1 MMSLLKEFNPPCSC
15 SIVWIIL
22 SELEMSNFHCNISTY
37 LSSKLIEVSQ
47 WFINKIL
54 KRNKKKVVESVKKV
68 VFFFKATKLCL
79 FISKRNY
86 FCIVIVPIS
95 GGEISGGVMN
105 GSSSKTSRNRNNRRN
120 GKRRKSQKKKRQR
133 KNKKRNRGRPS
144 NDGPTGKR
152 GKNCLWY
159 EICIWSTCIMF

>member
-1 MMSLLKEFNPPCSC
+1 MIHKQ
-15 SIVWIIL
+15 
-22 SELEMSNFHCNISTY
+22 NFKKKY
-37 LSSKLIEVSQ
+37 
-47 WFINKIL
+47 
-54 KRNKKKVVESVKKV
+54 KKVVESVKKV
-68 VFFFKATKLCL
+68 LFFFKATKLCL

-120 GKRRKSQKKKRQR
+120 GKRRKSQKKKRRR

-152 GKNCLWY
+152 GKNCL
-159 EICIWSTCIMF
+159 